1 MPTVVSIVSSF
12 LGFASAGSAFSLET
26 FSHLRSFPLRL
37 ILTPCCVMCV
47 TLSNER
53 CLLPLCWTRVSLS
66 TAYMSN
72 PSHIE
77 ITLEQTEGAVKKVNT
92 EEEAPK
98 KKTVSKKKQARERAK
113 SGMTGG
119 D

>member
-1 MPTVVSIVSSF
+1 
-12 LGFASAGSAFSLET
+12 
-26 FSHLRSFPLRL
+26 
-37 ILTPCCVMCV
+37 
-47 TLSNER
+47 
-53 CLLPLCWTRVSLS
+53 
-66 TAYMSN
+66 MSN

-98 KKTVSKKKQARERAK
+98 KKTVSKKKQARERAR
-113 SGMTGG
+113 SGLNVA